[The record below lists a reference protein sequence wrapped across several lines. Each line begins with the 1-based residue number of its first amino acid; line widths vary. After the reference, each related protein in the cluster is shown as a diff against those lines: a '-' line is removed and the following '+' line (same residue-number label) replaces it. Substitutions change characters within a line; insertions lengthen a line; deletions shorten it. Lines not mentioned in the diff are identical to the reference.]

1 MKKTFKTAV
10 TVLGVSALL
19 LAALTGCG
27 NKSEPATNNS
37 GSSSGGNSGGSSNN
51 TNTEQP
57 APEIKADAIST
68 VGPANGTK
76 LELWTFVELHS
87 QHYAAMLEQWNK
99 EHPDKQIQITFTTY
113 PYGDMHNKM
122 IMANQTGKG
131 APDICDIEI
140 GQFPNFMEGKV
151 QFVEMNKYIEPYKN
165 NVVKSRLD
173 IYGKNGTY
181 YGIPFHVGATVM
193 YYDDALLSKY
203 GIDYKTIKTWDD
215 FEKAGLKLKEA
226 TNGAVHMTGVD
237 TGGTDWLWLSM
248 AENNQDWTDANGHA
262 DIRINGV
269 ADMIKMQQRW
279 IDLGIAYPT
288 PGGQIDTEAG
298 FATVGD
304 EKVAAFPKALWY
316 MSRFLNYIPDQK
328 GNWAIAPCP
337 VYKVGQPRSVGIGGT
352 GTVVSL
358 QSKNQ
363 ELAAEFIVF
372 AKLSLDGEKRIWEVL
387 GFDPVNTNLWQDK
400 SITHDPNNKYV
411 AYFRTN
417 PFDTLNEIKDEIK
430 GIKAVKISGIINEQI
445 NLNVLNDCLEQGA
458 DVDSA
463 LQAAQDEID
472 IEQ

>member
-1 MKKTFKTAV
+1 MKKTFKAAM
-10 TVLGVSALL
+10 TVLGMSALL
-19 LAALTGCG
+19 LAGLTGC
-27 NKSEPATNNS
+27 NKGGSEPAAGNQ
-37 GSSSGGNSGGSSNN
+37 GGNADGN
-51 TNTEQP
+51 TGKTEQS

-76 LELWTFVELHS
+76 LELWTFVDLHS

-151 QFVEMNKYIEPYKN
+151 QFVEMNKYIEPYKG

-226 TNGAVHMTGVD
+226 TNGAIHMTGVD

-279 IDLGIAYPT
+279 IKLGIACPT
-288 PGGQIDTEAG
+288 PGGQIDTETG
-298 FATVGD
+298 YATVGD
-304 EKVAAFPKALWY
+304 EKIAAFPKALWY

-328 GNWAIAPCP
+328 GKWAIAPCP
-337 VYKVGQPRSVGIGGT
+337 VYKAGQPRSVGIGGT

-358 QSKNQ
+358 QSKHQ

-387 GFDPVNTNLWQDK
+387 GFDPVNTDMWQDK
-400 SITHDPNNKYV
+400 SITHDQNNKYV
-411 AYFRTN
+411 AYFRNN

-445 NLNVLNDCLEQGA
+445 NLNVLNNCLEQGA
-458 DVDSA
+458 DVDSE
-463 LQAAQDEID
+463 LQTAQDEID
-472 IEQ
+472 LEQ